1 MVKLLSTKFELL
13 SGLKGKFIACH
24 RFECFIS
31 YWKSAINL
39 VNKCRECTERM
50 HLEGSFSEI
59 HPMVIRDR
67 WRICVLNVSFL
78 VLVLYFLVWLLSSC
92 YFCGWLLQD
101 CSTFHVQ
108 CSLYNL
114 RSLLKK
120 WLVIFEL
127 SFLILLSVMPCGCLL
142 MGVWSHPSALKVL
155 PTPLLYMPDRKM
167 ILQIKKTNC
176 WSPQRKTFSSEIR
189 TV

>member
-1 MVKLLSTKFELL
+1 MCQYVKECMIALYFSCHGLEKCNFFMVKLLSTKFELL
-13 SGLKGKFIACH
+13 SRLKGKFIACH

-92 YFCGWLLQD
+92 YFCDWLLQD

-120 WLVIFEL
+120 WLVIFWAL
-127 SFLILLSVMPCGCLL
+127 ISFF
-142 MGVWSHPSALKVL
+142 
-155 PTPLLYMPDRKM
+155 
-167 ILQIKKTNC
+167 IKC
-176 WSPQRKTFSSEIR
+176 DSL
-189 TV
+189 